1 MNKLYRE
8 KHNLWLEILFA
19 SFAIDDEEI
28 KSRLYDFSL
37 IAFRHMKW
45 IGISVLENGKN
56 YNYDR
61 DIILYK
67 RENVFDV
74 LNNLKEKVE
83 LIQEFYPQDELGF
96 RMKNDDTYLLE
107 YISQL
112 LKDSSNNKS
121 VTAFNMA
128 RKWLDKNLPQD
139 QIDALTMFLFDES
152 YKEYELILV
161 YAYMQTRT
169 NDIKQYNVYQDLID
183 ESYFHLKSFANMM
196 AKLGILALPRELHE
210 MTYTIKDLDKFI
222 KDGIDEEIAA
232 KEMCKELSE
241 AIKDEE
247 LSKFF
252 DFINYQENY
261 HIELMKKLL
270 KTSVF
275 GSIFCFIFEYI
286 NIVEM
291 VPTNIP
297 ANISLMKWSF
307 ASILLLTRTMAPI
320 SHIYMYFGKSK
331 LRYVKNAKT
340 VVVCPD
346 GKEVYVVGA
355 SAMVAK

>member
-261 HIELMKKLL
+261 HIELMRKLL
-270 KTSVF
+270 
-275 GSIFCFIFEYI
+275 
-286 NIVEM
+286 
-291 VPTNIP
+291 
-297 ANISLMKWSF
+297 
-307 ASILLLTRTMAPI
+307 
-320 SHIYMYFGKSK
+320 
-331 LRYVKNAKT
+331 
-340 VVVCPD
+340 
-346 GKEVYVVGA
+346 
-355 SAMVAK
+355 